1 MRLGTSRFARG
12 LGRILRRAV
21 RRERARV
28 SWEIDRGPVFGNC
41 LGQISFD
48 GRAAHLLVQ
57 QARPYDE
64 DAQPDFETVIELD
77 LVAGSRLTEQ
87 ATTT

>member
-12 LGRILRRAV
+12 LVASSAVPCGGSERGCRGRSIVALCSAT
-21 RRERARV
+21 A
-28 SWEIDRGPVFGNC
+28 

-48 GRAAHLLVQ
+48 GRSAHLLVQ
-57 QARPYDE
+57 QTRPYDE
-64 DAQPDFETVIELD
+64 DAQPDFEKVIELD
-77 LVAGSRLTEQ
+77 LVAGSRVKEQ